1 MIQED
6 SDLTISWMLSN
17 EATELLLEW
26 TQKCPQSC
34 GQTEELLARTL
45 RFLGPKKEK
54 IYGIS
59 SGRPARDRKD
69 DLAC

>member
-45 RFLGPKKEK
+45 RFLGPKKEVTNVNK
-54 IYGIS
+54 D
-59 SGRPARDRKD
+59 GRNKEVR
-69 DLAC
+69 